1 MKTIVHT
8 CSSILVRPNGI
19 VRYINSVID
28 IQRMQGNNVIFVTDA
43 KPSQTINADKIYYL
57 NNTSTYAP
65 DVKDDH
71 VWLQIDSKII
81 QDITTTLKNNNITYD
96 LIVAHDL
103 HSYLAVEH
111 LHEGGIFVQH
121 EADVMNQDVRV
132 SYVSDEYLKKQIHI
146 VNTTNWRVGLPALS
160 SFIKP
165 TRPVYTPP
173 PFRIKELS
181 TSKKDKGLLYIGD
194 DSDRKGAKQ
203 FVEFVEKYQVDA
215 TVISHSPNTNLF
227 GNIKVQSF
235 NLDEQDAMLNLMARH
250 RAAFIPSKNECFSL
264 AVLECLQF
272 MPVVVDSK
280 YGWTNGLEKIGV
292 NVVTG
297 NDLDKTILHLLCEN
311 EYTYKDRRAFETW
324 AFCAEQIWRNIGV

>member
-1 MKTIVHT
+1 
-8 CSSILVRPNGI
+8 
-19 VRYINSVID
+19 
-28 IQRMQGNNVIFVTDA
+28 MQGNNVIFVTDA
-43 KPSQTINADKIYYL
+43 KPSQTINANKIYYL
-57 NNTSTYAP
+57 NDTSTYVP
-65 DVKDDH
+65 DIKDGH

-81 QDITTTLKNNNITYD
+81 QDITTTLKNNNITCD

-103 HSYLAVEH
+103 HSYLAVEN
-111 LHEGGIFVQH
+111 LHEDGIFVQH
-121 EADVMNQDVRV
+121 EADVMNQDVRM

-146 VNTTNWRVGLPALS
+146 VNTTNWRVGLPTLS

-165 TRPVYTPP
+165 IRPVYTPP
-173 PFRIKELS
+173 PFRIKELP
-181 TSKKDKGLLYIGD
+181 TIKKDKGLLYIGD

-203 FVEFVEKYQVDA
+203 FIEFVEKHQVDA
-215 TVISHSPNTNLF
+215 TVISHSSNTNLF
-227 GNIKVQSF
+227 GNIQVQSF

-292 NVVTG
+292 NVTTG
-297 NDLDKTILHLLCEN
+297 NDLDKTILDLLCEN

>member
-1 MKTIVHT
+1 
-8 CSSILVRPNGI
+8 
-19 VRYINSVID
+19 
-28 IQRMQGNNVIFVTDA
+28 MQGNNVIFVTDA